1 MNLGA
6 VNKTEKDKTEKVMKG
21 EFSCILIFSN
31 KDTLQTYIVKFV
43 TIMLAT

>member
-1 MNLGA
+1 MNCIKNNKLTLQKHQLNV
-6 VNKTEKDKTEKVMKG
+6 VN
-21 EFSCILIFSN
+21 FFN

>member
-1 MNLGA
+1 MYFN
-6 VNKTEKDKTEKVMKG
+6 
-21 EFSCILIFSN
+21 FFN